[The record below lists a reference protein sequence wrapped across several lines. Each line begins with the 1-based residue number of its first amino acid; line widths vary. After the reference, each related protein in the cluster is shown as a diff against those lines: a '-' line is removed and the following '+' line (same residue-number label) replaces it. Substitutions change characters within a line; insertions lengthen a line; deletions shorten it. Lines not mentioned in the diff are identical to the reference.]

1 MTPLGKLH
9 VRQILNNQIQ
19 AIDKDFEFEKFSLSP
34 LTANIKGLEKNHT
47 YLWFFLIIEFIITNY
62 NRRNTKI
69 DKEKKRLEEKPR

>member
-1 MTPLGKLH
+1 MKDIS
-9 VRQILNNQIQ
+9 RILPTTSKTFTIL
-19 AIDKDFEFEKFSLSP
+19 A

-69 DKEKKRLEEKPR
+69 DKEKF